1 MRLNAHILTLAVA
14 LVALAGCATA
24 PQQREKVDGAVAELL
39 EKPKVQTEID
49 RKAQALAEGRDEGPI
64 SLSRGGATDAPKQK
78 SEIELGNGKF
88 VNEAVARAPV
98 LAAQAPEGE
107 LTFNFENQ
115 PIQAVAKAI
124 LGDLL
129 QLNYVIAPGVQGNVS
144 FSTSKP
150 IKAEQALSI
159 LEMLLSWTNNS
170 LVFSEGRYTVLP
182 SKEAIGGK
190 LVPTFSRPA
199 KGYSVRI
206 YPLQFVSPKEMEK
219 LLKPYAK
226 ADAFVSVDTSRS
238 MLVLA
243 GTPTELENYQRTIDT
258 FDVDWLKGMSVGVY
272 PIQHVEVAK
281 LMPDLDKIF
290 GATGESPMAGM
301 FRFVPIERTNSII
314 VITPSQ
320 NYLDQAEEWLR
331 RLDQGGSESGTQL
344 YVYDVKN
351 VKAVDLA
358 DRLSEVFG
366 AASSGRSSQRKTSSR
381 GGVAPGLQSTEVR
394 GINDSSRRAESTR
407 QTQAANANPA
417 AGAGGSSFQVGDE
430 QTEVRITAVE
440 ENNQILVMGT
450 QSQWSIIQSA
460 IKRLDIEPL
469 QVQIE
474 TKILEV
480 RLVGNFS
487 FGVQWYLEGLIGL
500 NNTSDQGG
508 GPFTNSQPGNKQRI
522 ALGSGGT
529 ARDANSTFFY
539 AFANNEIEAAVR
551 ALQKDANTKTLSA
564 PSLMVLNNKEAR
576 INVGDQIPVVQT
588 FYNPGFNTGTSGSS
602 YNSGSVQFRDTGV
615 QLTVTPRVNP
625 GGLVYMEVAQEVS
638 KPGTQDQ
645 TGNYTV
651 SKREIETEIAVQSGQ
666 TILLGGLIGE
676 DDIRS
681 QTGIPGLSKI
691 PLLGRLFGTTSHDNT
706 RTELIILITPRVV
719 SNASEAREITEEY
732 QRRFK
737 SLNPLKG
744 AGGDTIEGAFG
755 NKKDK

>member
-1 MRLNAHILTLAVA
+1 VRLSAQTLSLVTA

-39 EKPKVQTEID
+39 DKPKVQTEVD

-64 SLSRGGATDAPKQK
+64 SLSRGGTDAPLAKP
-78 SEIELGNGKF
+78 EIEIGNGKF
-88 VNEAVARAPV
+88 INEASARAPV
-98 LAAQAPEGE
+98 PSTPDGEGQ

-150 IKAEQALSI
+150 IKSEQAMSI
-159 LEMLLSWTNNS
+159 LQMLLSWTNNA

-182 SKEAIGGK
+182 AKDAIKGK
-190 LVPTFSRPA
+190 QTARLGPPGAA
-199 KGYSVRI
+199 KGYEVRVF
-206 YPLQFVSPKEMEK
+206 PLQFVSPKEMEK
-219 LLKPYAK
+219 LLKPFAK
-226 ADAFVSVDTSRS
+226 DDAFVSVDTSRS
-238 MLVLA
+238 MLIMA
-243 GTPTELENYQRTIDT
+243 GTAVELENYQRSIDT

-272 PIQHVEVAK
+272 PVAHVEVAK
-281 LMPDLDKIF
+281 IMPELDKIF

-301 FRFVPIERTNSII
+301 FRFVPIERTNSIV
-314 VITPSQ
+314 VITPNA
-320 NYLDQAEEWLR
+320 NYLSQAEEWLR

-358 DRLSEVFG
+358 DRLSEVFTG
-366 AASSGRSSQRKTSSR
+366 QRSASSSSRKSSR
-381 GGVAPGLQSTEVR
+381 GSVAPGLQSVEVR
-394 GINDSSRRAESTR
+394 GMNDNSRRAENTR
-407 QTQAANANPA
+407 QQQQASNTGAA
-417 AGAGGSSFQVGDE
+417 AGGGSFQVGDE
-430 QTEVRITAVE
+430 ETEVRITAVE
-440 ENNQILVMGT
+440 ENNQILIMGT
-450 QSQWSIIQSA
+450 QTQWGIIQSA

-480 RLVGNFS
+480 RLVDNFS

-508 GPFTNSQPGNKQRI
+508 GPFTSSQPGNKQRI
-522 ALGSGGT
+522 GLGSGGT
-529 ARDANSTFFY
+529 ARDASSTFFY
-539 AFANNEIEAAVR
+539 AFANNEVEAAIR
-551 ALQKDANTKTLSA
+551 ALEKDSNTKTLSA

-588 FYNPGFNTGTSGSS
+588 FYNPGFNTGTSGSQ

-625 GGLVYMEVAQEVS
+625 GGLVYMEVGQEVS
-638 KPGTQDQ
+638 KPGTQDA

-666 TILLGGLIGE
+666 TVLLGGLIGE
-676 DDIRS
+676 NESRAKD
-681 QTGIPGLSKI
+681 GIPGLSKI
-691 PLLGRLFGTTSHDNT
+691 PLLGRLFGTTKRDND

-719 SNASEAREITEEY
+719 SNSNEARDITEEY
-732 QRRFK
+732 QKRFK
-737 SLNPLKG
+737 SLAPLRG

>member
-1 MRLNAHILTLAVA
+1 MRLSAHILSLAAA

-39 EKPKVQTEID
+39 DKPRVQTEVD
-49 RKAQALAEGRDEGPI
+49 KLAAARAEGRDEGPI
-64 SLSRGGATDAPKQK
+64 SLSRSGSDAPPQK
-78 SEIELGNGKF
+78 PEIEIGNGKF
-88 VNEAVARAPV
+88 INEAAARAPV
-98 LAAQAPEGE
+98 KSPPDGEGQ

-150 IKAEQALSI
+150 IRADQAMGI
-159 LEMLLSWTNNS
+159 LEMLLSWTNNA
-170 LVFSEGRYTVLP
+170 LVFSEGRYTVMP
-182 SKEAIGGK
+182 GKEAPTK
-190 LVPTFSRPA
+190 LVPRIGPPSNA
-199 KGYSVRI
+199 KGYEVRV

-219 LLKPYAK
+219 LLKPFAR
-226 ADAFVSVDTSRS
+226 ADAFISVDTSRS
-238 MLVLA
+238 MLILG
-243 GTPTELENYQRTIDT
+243 GTATELENYQRSIDT

-272 PIQHVEVAK
+272 PIAHVEVAK

-314 VITPSQ
+314 VITPNA
-320 NYLDQAEEWLR
+320 NYLAQAEEWLR

-358 DRLSEVFG
+358 DRLSEVFTG
-366 AASSGRSSQRKTSSR
+366 QRSAGSQSRKSSR
-381 GGVAPGLQSTEVR
+381 GSVAPGLQPVEVR
-394 GINDSSRRAESTR
+394 GMNDNSRRAENTR
-407 QTQAANANPA
+407 AQQQAGNATTG
-417 AGAGGSSFQVGDE
+417 GAGGGSFQVGDE
-430 QTEVRITAVE
+430 ETEVRITAVE
-440 ENNQILVMGT
+440 ENNQILIMGT
-450 QSQWSIIQSA
+450 QTQWGIIQSA

-480 RLVGNFS
+480 RLVDNFS

-508 GPFTNSQPGNKQRI
+508 GPFTRSQPGNQQRI
-522 ALGSGGT
+522 GLGSGGT
-529 ARDANSTFFY
+529 ARDTSSTFFY
-539 AFANNEIEAAVR
+539 AFANSEIEAAVR
-551 ALQKDANTKTLSA
+551 ALEKDSNTKTLSA

-588 FYNPGFNTGTSGSS
+588 FYNPGFNSGSS
-602 YNSGSVQFRDTGV
+602 SQYNSGSVQFRDTGV

-625 GGLVYMEVAQEVS
+625 GGLVYMEIGQEVS
-638 KPGTQDQ
+638 KPGTQDV

-666 TILLGGLIGE
+666 TVLLGGLIGE
-676 DDIRS
+676 NESRS
-681 QTGIPGLSKI
+681 KDGIPGLSKI
-691 PLLGRLFGTTSHDNT
+691 PLVGRLFGTTKRDND

-719 SNASEAREITEEY
+719 SNSNEARDITEEY
-732 QRRFK
+732 QKRFK
-737 SLNPLKG
+737 SLAPLRG

-755 NKKDK
+755 NKKEKQ